1 MLGGFKEKMYRS
13 YFVEGPAPRRS
24 STNDGGGDPG
34 GPVGLFSVVLVVVIA
49 VILLLI
55 PGGMSRYFKEI
66 KTKNGGP
73 DCSCDLPEIPWQIG
87 KTEI

>member
-1 MLGGFKEKMYRS
+1 MYRS

-34 GPVGLFSVVLVVVIA
+34 GPVGLFLVLVLVIA